1 MRLFKL
7 LCILVAGLLIIAG
20 VAGAQGVGASGSI
33 SGTVTD
39 PQGAVVANATVT
51 ATDAER
57 GIKRSTQ
64 SDGNGHYELQGLA
77 PATYNLSV
85 TGGSGLA
92 AALSKN
98 VVVTVGQAVI
108 LDVHMK
114 ISSASSTLEVTAEP
128 PVVETDKAQQAETIT
143 ERYIRDLPINRRDY
157 LTFTLLAPAVTD
169 STRLASDQDYR
180 VKQTPQSGL
189 SFYGSN
195 GRGNS
200 VTVDGGEA
208 NDDSGGV
215 RLTLSQDAVQ
225 EFQINRSNYGAD
237 LGGASGATINIVS
250 KSGTNDVHGSLY
262 ALFRKDLMD
271 AANPFSFTQAL
282 APGQTFNPALPDSFG
297 VHKKDNLTR
306 EQFGATI
313 GFPITRDK
321 TFLFASF
328 EGLMSDAQTA
338 VPLLT
343 NTNIFRPDNG
353 NFSGNNQV
361 GIINGLASETP
372 GSVPCLTGQP
382 AIPSNICAQILT
394 NIFTI
399 SQFTG
404 ANAGQTARNAY
415 IVNQFENNGGQFPFT
430 TREYQASAR
439 FDHQFS
445 ERNQMYLRYSYAHDR
460 EENPDVTSLTGF
472 SRGSGVKP
480 AWDSTLQGSWFH
492 QFSPRT
498 LNEARVQYNYAHFDV
513 IPNTQGQA
521 GLDIPGFGNIGTQIF
536 LPSLTIMRRYEFADN
551 ISLIRGKHTLKFGAY
566 ELYRGNHSESH
577 TFFPGR
583 FVFGNLPGGIVTPC
597 FQVPAACATSG
608 TSSLLTATPATINSI
623 QSLSFGLPQF
633 YQQGFGNAIYNYPRP
648 FTAFYAQDTWQIKP
662 NLTLNYGLRY
672 ELDSQ
677 YGALNTYKKNFG
689 PRASFA
695 WDPFKDHKTVVRA
708 GYGIFYSPVYG
719 QIADVVQTLGLVNGV
734 RQIAQVFC
742 PLTGCGGPLSS
753 AAIFQTLFAQG
764 KIQCTTATPGNAAC
778 ITPADLTQFGIAITH
793 TGPVPPLTVLFS
805 GQPNYRNPYS
815 QQAEVGIE
823 REITKGWSVAL
834 SGIYVHTI
842 GLPVAI
848 DVNALPTAPTQTVA
862 LANGRSVTFHNWGFP
877 QCTVL
882 VNNPCFANLLLLQ
895 NDQYS
900 SKGSA
905 VYEGGILEVK
915 KRFTNHFTV
924 LGSYTYSKAIDTTTD
939 FNSDFGPVDNTNLAG
954 ERGLSSFD
962 QRHKVVVASVIDT
975 GNSWGRFFSGFQLA
989 PIFRYNSG
997 HPFNLLAGSD
1007 ANGDRH
1013 STNDRPIG
1021 AGRNTGLGPD
1031 FFSFDMRLTRRF
1043 KLSEKASLQ
1052 LLAEGFN
1059 LTNRINYASVNN
1071 VVGPNFGLPTNVGGG
1086 GHTTF
1091 NVSGSNIGPQ
1101 APLGFTSAFPMRQ
1114 FQLGL
1119 RIGF

>member
-1 MRLFKL
+1 
-7 LCILVAGLLIIAG
+7 
-20 VAGAQGVGASGSI
+20 
-33 SGTVTD
+33 
-39 PQGAVVANATVT
+39 
-51 ATDAER
+51 ER
-57 GIKRSTQ
+57 GIKRSAQ
-64 SDGNGHYELQGLA
+64 SDNNGHYEIQGLA
-77 PATYNLSV
+77 PATYNVSAAGG
-85 TGGSGLA
+85 TGLQS
-92 AALSKN
+92 ALTKN
-98 VVVTVGQAVI
+98 IVVTVGQTVI
-108 LDVHMK
+108 LDFHLK
-114 ISSASSTLEVTAEP
+114 ISAASSTLEVTAEP
-128 PVVETDKAQQAETIT
+128 PVVETDKAQQAETIP
-143 ERYIRDLPINRRDY
+143 EQYIRDLPINRRDY
-157 LTFTLLAPAVTD
+157 LTFTLLAPAVSD

-208 NDDSGGV
+208 NDDAGGV

-313 GFPITRDK
+313 GFPVTRDK
-321 TFLFASF
+321 TFLFAAF

-343 NTNIFRPDNG
+343 NTNIFRLDNG
-353 NFSGNNQV
+353 NFSGNNQQ
-361 GIINGLASETP
+361 GIVNALASQP
-372 GSVPCLTGQP
+372 NAPVPCLTGQP
-382 AIPSNICAQILT
+382 AIPSNVCAGILT

-399 SQFTG
+399 NS
-404 ANAGQTARNAY
+404 ASSPRNAY

-445 ERNQMYLRYSYAHDR
+445 ERNQMYVRYSYAHDR
-460 EENPDVTSLTGF
+460 EENPDLTSLTGF
-472 SRGSGVKP
+472 SRGSGIKP

-513 IPNTQGQA
+513 IPNTQGQV
-521 GLDIPGFGNIGTQIF
+521 GLDIPGFGNLGTQIF

-583 FVFGNLPGGIVTPC
+583 FVFGNLPGGLVTPC

-608 TSSLLTATPATINSI
+608 TSPLLTATPASINAL
-623 QSLSFGLPQF
+623 QSLSLGLPQF
-633 YQQGFGNAIYNYPRP
+633 YQQGFGNPTYNYPRP

-677 YGALNTYKKNFG
+677 YGALSTYKKNFG

-695 WDPFKDHKTVVRA
+695 WDPFKDHKTVIRA

-742 PLTGCGGPLSS
+742 PLTGCGGGLSS
-753 AAIFQTLFAQG
+753 AAIFQTLFSQG
-764 KIQCTTATPGNAAC
+764 KVQCTTAAPGNAAC
-778 ITPADLTQFGIAITH
+778 ITPADLTQFGINITH
-793 TGPVPPLTVLFS
+793 TGAVPPLTVLFS

-842 GLPVAI
+842 GLPVAL
-848 DVNALPTAPTQTVA
+848 DQNDLATAPLVSRT
-862 LANGRSVTFHNWGFP
+862 LANGQVVSFKSWSSGAFF
-877 QCTVL
+877 
-882 VNNPCFANLLLLQ
+882 VNPLLLQ
-895 NDQYS
+895 NNQYS

-924 LGSYTYSKAIDTTTD
+924 LANYTYSKAIDTTTD

-962 QRHKVVVASVIDT
+962 QRHKVVIASVIDT
-975 GNSWGRFFSGFQLA
+975 GKSWGRFFSGFQLA
-989 PIFRYNSG
+989 PIFRFNSG
-997 HPFNLLAGSD
+997 HPFNLLAGTD
-1007 ANGDRH
+1007 VNGDRH

-1043 KLSEKASLQ
+1043 KIGEKTTLQ

-1059 LTNRINYASVNN
+1059 LTNRLNFAGVNN
-1071 VVGPNFGLPTNVGGG
+1071 EVGPNFGLPTSAGGSG
-1086 GHTTF
+1086 FTTF
-1091 NVSGSNIGPQ
+1091 NVSGSAARPPN

-1114 FQLGL
+1114 VQLGL